1 MMATKPT
8 KCERLLALLSD
19 NKPHG
24 QREVLDAAGFR
35 YTGRI
40 MDLRAQG
47 HDIESIHIGG
57 SEWRFR
63 LVSPAQRR
71 LL

>member
-19 NKPHG
+19 GKPHG
-24 QREVLDAAGFR
+24 QRELLEVGGFR
-35 YTGRI
+35 YGARI

-47 HDIESIHIGG
+47 HVIESIHIGG